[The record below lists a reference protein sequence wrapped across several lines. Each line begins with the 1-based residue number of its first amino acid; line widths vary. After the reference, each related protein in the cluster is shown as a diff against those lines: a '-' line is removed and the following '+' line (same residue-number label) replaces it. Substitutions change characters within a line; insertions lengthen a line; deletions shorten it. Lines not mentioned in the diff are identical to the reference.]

1 VMSDGRTD
9 GAQVMNVATGN
20 KTQNESGEPSC
31 FGDPCKVCP
40 RDDEGVIQPQ
50 PECIGCAWV
59 RTCLQAAL
67 KKEGVLKDHPRESQT
82 ETRIGRFLKRWSDQ
96 KLAHSESR

>member
-1 VMSDGRTD
+1 MDV
-9 GAQVMNVATGN
+9 VTGN
-20 KTQNESGEPSC
+20 KTQNEGGEPSC
-31 FGDPCKVCP
+31 FGDPRKVCP

-50 PECIGCAWV
+50 PECIGCARV
-59 RTCLQAAL
+59 RPCLQAAL

-96 KLAHSESR
+96 KLARSESR